1 MPSIIQKTFFV
12 YEHHLLLHHSI
23 LSLHFHFISFP
34 GQDGYKQDGY
44 HPVQIGEVYN
54 KRFKVI
60 AKLGWGH
67 FSTVWLVQDLNVQSF
82 VAMKVQKSAAHYT
95 EAAYDEIELL
105 NDA

>member
-1 MPSIIQKTFFV
+1 MKCHLSYKKPFSSTNIIIIYITLS
-12 YEHHLLLHHSI
+12 YLLI
-23 LSLHFHFISFP
+23 FISFP

-54 KRFKVI
+54 RRFKVI